1 MFDAKEELKKWK
13 KELITR
19 LHELY
24 SKQELL
30 GGDLETRR
38 KLDDEITAVCF
49 RKIVVD
55 RELQMYGGDQD
66 GN

>member
-1 MFDAKEELKKWK
+1 MFDAKEELRKWK

-30 GGDLETRR
+30 GGDIETRR
-38 KLDDEITAVCF
+38 KLDDEIDAVCF

-55 RELQMYGGDQD
+55 AEFMRHGR
-66 GN
+66 